1 MNYSKRATRKV
12 YAVISVIIVVLLVFT
27 AISAA
32 SVDTDSDI
40 YVKFQDRMS
49 MDWDYDD
56 SIYLRKAVMLKGQ
69 SKSLYEKADIIVV
82 TLNRVLSTK
91 YPKDIKS
98 VVEQIAEEE
107 ETSLDEIEPDSDSAE
122 ALRIVKHER
131 YDNTKGRLEYE

>member
-12 YAVISVIIVVLLVFT
+12 CAVISVIIVVLLVFT
-27 AISAA
+27 AISVA

-69 SKSLYEKADIIVV
+69 NKSLYEKADIIVV

-98 VVEQIAEEE
+98 YWE
-107 ETSLDEIEPDSDSAE
+107 
-122 ALRIVKHER
+122 
-131 YDNTKGRLEYE
+131 